1 MQKNKSKSIAYFI
14 LVLLS
19 VSFGL
24 ASRRLDLGIPAE
36 VNLYL
41 GDAIWALMVYFGF
54 RMFWPRL
61 AIIWSAILALS
72 FSFAIE
78 ISQLYQAD
86 WINEIRQTLLGG
98 LILGFGFLWSDLV
111 AYSIGVVFG
120 FGIDYLLI
128 SQFIKKTL
136 LKFKTLGE

>member
-1 MQKNKSKSIAYFI
+1 MTKPKHFPKSLFYAF
-14 LVLLS
+14 LMLLS
-19 VSFGL
+19 IGFGL
-24 ASRRLDLGIPAE
+24 ASRRLNLGIPTE

-61 AIIWSAILALS
+61 AIIQSAILAIS

-128 SQFIKKTL
+128 SQFIKNSPKV
-136 LKFKTLGE
+136 